1 MADSAA
7 RVLVDDIDELRDRAH
22 AIAGDVTGCTAR
34 RGNQFAIDHQQP
46 VIVAFHEGFHDD
58 RARMFARHVETLR
71 YLRIGGEADGNSAAV
86 IAVVGLGH
94 HRKAD
99 ALAGAHRLAL
109 GLHQLLLRHRQ
120 AERGEDLVGLFLVA
134 GELDGDVRRA
144 AGDRGL
150 DALLVLAVAELHQR
164 LIVQPQPGN
173 VALLRG
179 AHQRRGRR
187 PQRAA
192 LREADELIARRR
204 PLPALRYAVRRA
216 YRLGQQRAQQSQ
228 AQLAGGNARLKTW
241 ILDEG
246 KTFIQVPFP
255 DGYKN
260 ENTSFELFL
269 STLEDKGIKPAEIAG
284 VMTESYQGVG
294 PDFLPVEYAKKL
306 EAFCLENDIVTIFDE
321 VQAGFG
327 RTGKMFCYE
336 HYGIKPDLIACG
348 KGISSSLPISAVIG
362 RKDIMSLYAP
372 GSMTSTHS
380 GSPLPVVAAIESLKI
395 ILKEKLVEKAAILG
409 EILIPEL
416 TRIRNKYPDI
426 LGCIQGKGLVAGIQ
440 VVKEGTKIPDSEMAL
455 KINERCFH
463 KGLLMFAPVGIAGE
477 CLKIAPP
484 LVISEEALREGIKVF
499 GEACDEILG

>member
-1 MADSAA
+1 MAKYNLTPVEVPRISTKYRTIKTKLPVPESLKIFEILAQSEP
-7 RVLVDDIDELRDRAH
+7 VSMM
-22 AIAGDVTGCTAR
+22 G
-34 RGNQFAIDHQQP
+34 QP
-46 VIVAFHEGFHDD
+46 PIIWDKAEGFQVYDKW
-58 RARMFARHVETLR
+58 
-71 YLRIGGEADGNSAAV
+71 GNKWIDWSSGVLITNA
-86 IAVVGLGH
+86 GH
-94 HRKAD
+94 GRK
-99 ALAGAHRLAL
+99 
-109 GLHQLLLRHRQ
+109 
-120 AERGEDLVGLFLVA
+120 E
-134 GELDGDVRRA
+134 
-144 AGDRGL
+144 
-150 DALLVLAVAELHQR
+150 
-164 LIVQPQPGN
+164 IIK
-173 VALLRG
+173 
-179 AHQRRGRR
+179 
-187 PQRAA
+187 A
-192 LREADELIARRR
+192 LRELLDRKLLATYVFIHEKRAELTKMLQGISRILRIILYSCSAQAARQLKTALSLRR
-204 PLPALRYAVRRA
+204 HMQLKNTDRKRNILYLSIMHFMDRTM
-216 YRLGQQRAQQSQ
+216 G
-228 AQLAGGNARLKTW
+228 AQLAGGNAKLKTW

-260 ENTSFELFL
+260 ENTSFDLFL
-269 STLEDKGIKPAEIAG
+269 STLKEKGIKPAEIAG

-395 ILKEKLVEKAAILG
+395 ILKEKLVEKAANLG

-440 VVKEGTKIPDSEMAL
+440 VVKKGTKTPDSEMAL

-484 LVISEEALREGIKVF
+484 LIITEEALREGIKVF
-499 GEACDEILG
+499 EEACDEILRKVIKLINSDQ